1 MAESQNSNNS
11 QQQQQNSNASMQ
23 NQSSSNSSSS
33 KDFFNLSKT
42 CGDNCSIVI
51 LVVMILLT
59 LIFFGI
65 LIYCKFFRKS
75 KKTVKNVIV
84 QVKAISINQSVLE
97 HVRSLSEKNMNL
109 GIKTKSQQQIYPLN
123 ESNQGDART
132 QIQMEQ
138 DYKNFLNNQ
147 ALNNIANGKQ
157 MLDYDNSVQFFRE
170 SQQNYYCKDIDSQ
183 NNPNSQMGHNHQ
195 SIQENKIT
203 VSQKQIRNGQQFS
216 NSQKTRYI
224 KSEQGNYVVD
234 NQNIFPDNQRNN
246 SSLSNKQLNNTNKKS
261 GLILNDYKN
270 NSSNLQNIQ
279 LINNKIQANSNQ
291 NIQIQNTEK
300 NNDKQF
306 KYGKV
311 RLASL
316 NPQGIKNQMETVKE
330 DQNELVSN
338 TKVID
343 VNQKYRRKLTIQKQ
357 IQNDPSILDSSLNNS
372 VQNPENSMQNN
383 NSILNQLQFSCK
395 NQNSRLL
402 GEYLEEQQ
410 INM

>member
-1 MAESQNSNNS
+1 MAESQNTKNS
-11 QQQQQNSNASMQ
+11 QQQQQSSSSSMQ
-23 NQSSSNSSSS
+23 SQSSSSSS

-51 LVVMILLT
+51 LVIMILLT

-65 LIYCKFFRKS
+65 LIYCKFFRKTQ
-75 KKTVKNVIV
+75 KGGKNIIV

-97 HVRSLSEKNMNL
+97 HVRSLSEKNMKM
-109 GIKTKSQQQIYPLN
+109 GIKTKSQQQIYPHN
-123 ESNQGDART
+123 ESIQGDART
-132 QIQMEQ
+132 QIQLEQ

-170 SQQNYYCKDIDSQ
+170 SQQNYYYKDCQSQ
-183 NNPNSQMGHNHQ
+183 NNPDFQMQYNNQ
-195 SIQENKIT
+195 NIQHKPIT
-203 VSQKQIRNGQQFS
+203 VSQMQIRNDQHGFS
-216 NSQKTRYI
+216 NSQKTRFI
-224 KSEQGNYVVD
+224 KSEQGNYPIES
-234 NQNIFPDNQRNN
+234 QNIFPDNQRNN
-246 SSLSNKQLNNTNKKS
+246 SSVSNKQLNNANKKS

-270 NSSNLQNIQ
+270 KSQNLQNLQI
-279 LINNKIQANSNQ
+279 INNNPQTNTNP
-291 NIQIQNTEK
+291 NLQIQNTEK
-300 NNDKQF
+300 INDKQF

-316 NPQGIKNQMETVKE
+316 NPQGIKHQMETVKE
-330 DQNELVSN
+330 DQNELTSN
-338 TKVID
+338 TKAIE
-343 VNQKYRRKLTIQKQ
+343 VNKKYRRKLNIQKQ

-372 VQNPENSMQNN
+372 VQNPETSMQLN

-395 NQNSRLL
+395 NQNSKLL
-402 GEYLEEQQ
+402 GDYLEEQQ

>member
-11 QQQQQNSNASMQ
+11 QEKQQNANTSMQ
-23 NQSSSNSSSS
+23 SQSSSSS

-51 LVVMILLT
+51 LVIMILLT

-75 KKTVKNVIV
+75 KKSVKNVIV

-97 HVRSLSEKNMNL
+97 HVRSLSEKNMIL

-157 MLDYDNSVQFFRE
+157 MLDYDKSVQFFRE
-170 SQQNYYCKDIDSQ
+170 SQQNNYYKDIESQ
-183 NNPNSQMGHNHQ
+183 NNPHSQMGYNDQ
-195 SIQENKIT
+195 NIQQKSNT
-203 VSQKQIRNGQQFS
+203 VSQIQIRNGQHLI
-216 NSQKTRYI
+216 NSQKTRFI
-224 KSEQGNYVVD
+224 KSEQGNYAID
-234 NQNIFPDNQRNN
+234 NQNISSDNQRNN
-246 SSLSNKQLNNTNKKS
+246 SSLSYKQLNIVNKKS
-261 GLILNDYKN
+261 GLVLNDCKN
-270 NSSNLQNIQ
+270 NSSNLQNLQI
-279 LINNKIQANSNQ
+279 INNNNPQLNTNANQ
-291 NIQIQNTEK
+291 KIQNTEK

-316 NPQGIKNQMETVKE
+316 NPQGIKHQMETVKE
-330 DQNELVSN
+330 DQNELASN
-338 TKVID
+338 TKAIE
-343 VNQKYRRKLTIQKQ
+343 VNTKYRRKITIQKQ

-372 VQNPENSMQNN
+372 VQNPENSMQLN

-395 NQNSRLL
+395 NQNSKLL
-402 GEYLEEQQ
+402 GDYLEEQQ